1 MARRSRTQ
9 NRDANDSDF
18 VPAAEPE
25 NAASRPPQP
34 TRRGRGALANPNV
47 TRQTSPPTRNPVVE
61 DPGLGEYVEIEVS
74 DSTDEE
80 ASHSSQGR
88 PHLGPTSNPPVAR
101 TASAADAPTAQ
112 SSQGSA
118 RVAHDIN
125 HFFWRGKKGQ
135 AGSNTVCTVCE

>member
-1 MARRSRTQ
+1 MARRSCTQ

-18 VPAAEPE
+18 VPAAEPK

-34 TRRGRGALANPNV
+34 TRWGHGAPANPNV
-47 TRQTSPPTRNPVVE
+47 ARQTGPPTRNLVVE
-61 DPGLGEYVEIEVS
+61 DPGLREYVEIEVS
-74 DSTDEE
+74 DSTNEE

-88 PHLGPTSNPPVAR
+88 PTSNPPVAC

-118 RVAHDIN
+118 CVAHDIN
-125 HFFWRGKKGQ
+125 HFFP
-135 AGSNTVCTVCE
+135 AGEERLGRK